1 MAPPLVWPCHRVSR
15 QLTRDRGRAVR
26 RRRRRHL
33 GQLEAAF
40 TLCHCTAGASKSWR
54 ASQGQTSSTS
64 VTLAVSSAGNV
75 NGTLPKGKRNQF
87 SFSQIEPFRSVQRQ
101 RGGGVGVRQ
110 QGRVGV
116 RPRRKEGERR
126 PDAPAGQH
134 HPWSPG
140 ATWYRSSYYFRNI
153 GIVLF
158 SPSTSAPSASSIS
171 IKSPSIHSR
180 HSFQVV
186 LSYFLISN
194 LQDAKN
200 PAASTLSPL
209 PPCHLGCSTWSRSS
223 RRSLSTFTSLC
234 PPLEKSPRPGSQ

>member
-1 MAPPLVWPCHRVSR
+1 MAPPLVWPCHRALR

-40 TLCHCTAGASKSWR
+40 TLCHFTAGASKSWR
-54 ASQGQTSSTS
+54 ASQGQTSSIS

-75 NGTLPKGKRNQF
+75 NGTLPKGKRNLF

-101 RGGGVGVRQ
+101 RGGGVGVRRQ
-110 QGRVGV
+110 RGVGV

-140 ATWYRSSYYFRNI
+140 ATWYRSLYYFRNI
-153 GIVLF
+153 GNVLF
-158 SPSTSAPSASSIS
+158 FCQHQRPLCLQYHEQESLHPLSSLPPGGSQLFCDLKPSGREESRCLHSQPSP
-171 IKSPSIHSR
+171 
-180 HSFQVV
+180 
-186 LSYFLISN
+186 
-194 LQDAKN
+194 
-200 PAASTLSPL
+200 PL
-209 PPCHLGCSTWSRSS
+209 PLGLQHLVKE
-223 RRSLSTFTSLC
+223 LQ
-234 PPLEKSPRPGSQ
+234 EKLVYLHISMPI